1 MSSLETVLSYTKKI
15 WPRQLLK
22 EGAINTRLIWLGLLG
37 IGLLVLGGVIDHQSI
52 HSDPKISN
60 EVIINPAP
68 VNRSYEDVVE
78 GKLAHI
84 LSQVKGAGTVIV
96 NITWENSSTQE
107 HAKNITTESKTIQ
120 EKDTAGG
127 IRSTTERKESTQIL
141 VGKENGIDR
150 PVLVREIK
158 PMIKGVLV
166 IADGA
171 YDSNVKASL
180 TKAVESGLGIPSYKI
195 TVLAQKK

>member
-1 MSSLETVLSYTKKI
+1 MSSLESILSYTKKI
-15 WPRQLLK
+15 WPKQLLK
-22 EGAINTRLIWLGLLG
+22 DGVINTRLIWLGFLG
-37 IGLLVLGGVIDHQSI
+37 IGLLVLGGVVDHQSI
-52 HSDPKISN
+52 NSNPKISN
-60 EVIINPAP
+60 EVIKNPVP
-68 VNRSYEDVVE
+68 VNRSYEEVAE
-78 GKLAHI
+78 GKLTNI
-84 LSQVKGAGTVIV
+84 LSQVKGAGAVIV

-127 IRSTTERKESTQIL
+127 VRSTTETKESTQIL

>member
-1 MSSLETVLSYTKKI
+1 MSSLESILTYTKKI
-15 WPRQLLK
+15 WPKQLLK
-22 EGAINTRLIWLGLLG
+22 DGVINTRLIWLGFLG
-37 IGLLVLGGVIDHQSI
+37 IGLLVLGGVVDHQSI
-52 HSDPKISN
+52 NSNPKISN
-60 EVIINPAP
+60 EVIKNPAP

-78 GKLAHI
+78 GKLTHS

-127 IRSTTERKESTQIL
+127 VRSTTETKESTQIL

-180 TKAVESGLGIPSYKI
+180 TRAVESGLGIPSYKI

>member
-1 MSSLETVLSYTKKI
+1 MSSLESILSYTKKI
-15 WPRQLLK
+15 WPKQLLK
-22 EGAINTRLIWLGLLG
+22 DGVINTRLIWLGFLG
-37 IGLLVLGGVIDHQSI
+37 IGLLILGGVVDHQSI
-52 HSDPKISN
+52 NSNPKISN
-60 EVIINPAP
+60 EVIKNPAP
-68 VNRSYEDVVE
+68 VNRSYEEVVE
-78 GKLAHI
+78 GKLTTI
-84 LSQVKGAGTVIV
+84 LSQVKGAGAVIV

-127 IRSTTERKESTQIL
+127 VRSTTETKESTQIL

-150 PVLVREIK
+150 PVLIREIK

>member
-1 MSSLETVLSYTKKI
+1 MSSLESILSYTKKI
-15 WPRQLLK
+15 WPKQLLK
-22 EGAINTRLIWLGLLG
+22 DGAINTRLIWLGFLG
-37 IGLLVLGGVIDHQSI
+37 IGLLILGGVVDHQSI
-52 HSDPKISN
+52 NSNPKVSN
-60 EVIINPAP
+60 EVIKNPAP

-78 GKLAHI
+78 GKLTHI

-120 EKDTAGG
+120 EKDTSGG
-127 IRSTTERKESTQIL
+127 VRSTTEIKESTQIL